1 MNLDAMKHLEKDDF
15 LNLLGLET
23 RRNAVDYLVPALAL
37 FGVGVVVGT
46 GIGLLVAPR
55 PGRELREDLA
65 HRLHNAPDALSRLP
79 ARANEVMHRVA
90 DQFDKHEAKGSA

>member
-1 MNLDAMKHLEKDDF
+1 MNLDSMKHLDKDDF

-46 GIGLLVAPR
+46 GIGLLVAPK

-65 HRLHNAPDALSRLP
+65 QRLHNAPDAISRLP
-79 ARANEVMHRVA
+79 ARANEAMHRVSET
-90 DQFDKHEAKGSA
+90 FDKHEAKGTA